1 MQPGTSPWLRAR
13 GHSDNSPC
21 PQVIG
26 YQLGISNDCSENC
39 FFLCF
44 PSCSCSPGRFPTHP
58 SQLRSP
64 PLPYAA
70 APGEKNINLGSWHF
84 VPGAAY
90 VTPLRCQQG
99 EGNRFPCAP
108 DGNSRSCVIPAA
120 APLFRPAPSVCLL
133 QLAPKYSWF
142 L

>member
-26 YQLGISNDCSENC
+26 YQLGISNDCSENSAFC
-39 FFLCF
+39 VFQAAVVHLADFQ
-44 PSCSCSPGRFPTHP
+44 RTHP
-58 SQLRSP
+58 SSAH
-64 PLPYAA
+64 LPCRT
-70 APGEKNINLGSWHF
+70 PQHRGKKNINLGSWHF

-120 APLFRPAPSVCLL
+120 APLFRPAPSGCLL